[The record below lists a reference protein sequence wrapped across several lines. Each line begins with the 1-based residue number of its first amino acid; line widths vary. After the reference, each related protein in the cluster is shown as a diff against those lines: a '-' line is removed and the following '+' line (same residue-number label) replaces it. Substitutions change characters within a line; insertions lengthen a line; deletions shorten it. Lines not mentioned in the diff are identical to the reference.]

1 MLGTMAGGRTTLTP
15 SAKAP
20 TVPLERTGSA
30 AKATMVHR
38 ERAGKV
44 NGIDVATK
52 VGGSVME
59 KEAATTKSTMRAST
73 RRRPKTKRGAKAI
86 GSMFKIT
93 SPKMEGHR
101 PAAESPSTRGGKM
114 PTLTTSK
121 QHGANL
127 LLRVRGQRRARIH
140 LRVRLQDHLGKL
152 QLANIL
158 LRRSL

>member
-20 TVPLERTGSA
+20 IVPPERTGSA

-44 NGIDVATK
+44 NGFDVATK

-73 RRRPKTKRGAKAI
+73 RRRPKTKRRAKAI
-86 GSMFKIT
+86 RSMLKVT
-93 SPKMEGHR
+93 SPNMDLHR
-101 PAAESPSTRGGKM
+101 AAAESHSTIGGKM

-140 LRVRLQDHLGKL
+140 LRVRLQDHLGKV

-158 LRRSL
+158 RRRSL